1 MQPLTVT
8 HTSARGEEHVYRGHL
23 IASVV
28 ADFAWSG
35 GGQGNAVRPIFFA
48 VAASHGEAGPLA
60 AALARGAIAEV
71 PNGDGYSRS
80 KPTRY
85 ELLRSAGYARL
96 TQATPA
102 GVLTTFYL
110 PELYQRD
117 PGLVDPER
125 AAFAVL
131 PRADWVAAQR
141 YDAAAIDAH
150 LARVRRYFSGWDYG
164 GRDCPTIDATWT
176 PQARLFGEALDRRT
190 PAPLL
195 TDDAFLVQLL
205 RAAVDTRMAVL
216 SGHRKRDSYGED
228 PYRESGVADAGYAR
242 GLAFA
247 ATQQRIADLVGVSAR
262 LYFGQEVNLGAA

>member
-8 HTSARGEEHVYRGHL
+8 HTSARGEEHVYRGWL
-23 IASVV
+23 VASVV

-48 VAASHGEAGPLA
+48 VAASPGEAGPLC
-60 AALARGAIAEV
+60 AALARGAVAEV
-71 PNGDGYSRS
+71 PNGDRYSRS

-96 TQATPA
+96 TQTTPA
-102 GVLTTFYL
+102 GVLATFYL

-131 PRADWVAAQR
+131 PRADWVAAQQ

-150 LARVRRYFSGWDYG
+150 LARVPRRYRGWEYQQHL
-164 GRDCPTIDATWT
+164 CPTIDATWT

-190 PAPLL
+190 SAPLL

-205 RAAVDTRMAVL
+205 RAAVDARMAIL
-216 SGHRKRDSYGED
+216 DRGRDSE
-228 PYRESGVADAGYAR
+228 PYSESGVEAAGYAR

-247 ATQQRIADLVGVSAR
+247 ATQQDIADLVGASAR
-262 LYFGQEVNLGAA
+262 LYFGQEVNRGAA

>member
-8 HTSARGEEHVYRGHL
+8 HTSARGEEHVYRGWL
-23 IASVV
+23 VASVV

-35 GGQGNAVRPIFFA
+35 GGQGSAVRPIFFA
-48 VAASHGEAGPLA
+48 VAASAGEAGPLC
-60 AALARGAIAEV
+60 AALARGAVAEV
-71 PNGDGYSRS
+71 PNGDRHSS
-80 KPTRY
+80 QKPARY

-102 GVLTTFYL
+102 GVFTTFYL
-110 PELYQRD
+110 PDLYQRD
-117 PGLVDPER
+117 PGLVDPEQ

-150 LARVRRYFSGWDYG
+150 LARVPRLYSGWGLDT
-164 GRDCPTIDATWT
+164 RDCPTVDATWT

-190 PAPLL
+190 SAPLL

-205 RAAVDTRMAVL
+205 RAAVDTRRATL
-216 SGHRKRDSYGED
+216 DGGRRNGSCRAE
-228 PYRESGVADAGYAR
+228 PYREVGVEDLGYAR

-247 ATQQRIADLVGVSAR
+247 ATQQDIAELVGVSAR
-262 LYFGQEVNLGAA
+262 LYFGQEVDLGAA

>member
-1 MQPLTVT
+1 MKPLTVT
-8 HTSARGEEHVYRGHL
+8 HTGARGDQHVYRGWL
-23 IASVV
+23 VALVV

-48 VAASHGEAGPLA
+48 VAASPGEAGPLC
-60 AALARGAIAEV
+60 AALARGAAAEV
-71 PNGDGYSRS
+71 HEDRHSSR
-80 KPTRY
+80 KPARY

-96 TQATPA
+96 TQTTPA

-125 AAFAVL
+125 AALAVL

-150 LARVRRYFSGWDYG
+150 LAAVPRLYSGWGRDS
-164 GRDCPTIDATWT
+164 RDCPTIDATWT

-190 PAPLL
+190 SAPLL

-205 RAAVDTRMAVL
+205 RAAVDTRLAVL
-216 SGHRKRDSYGED
+216 SGHRKLESYNSE
-228 PYRESGVADAGYAR
+228 PYSEIGVEAAGYAR
-242 GLAFA
+242 GLAFV
-247 ATQQRIADLVGVSAR
+247 ATQKQIAELVGVSAR